1 MEGEWRGA
9 QLRGGRWPHPLA
21 HMAMLST
28 AFMGLTFAVFTGYGP
43 FAAVMREHVIARP
56 GC

>member
-1 MEGEWRGA
+1 
-9 QLRGGRWPHPLA
+9 
-21 HMAMLST
+21 MAMLST